1 MSRTVHSEIQLQVMW
16 SRLISVVEEQ
26 AQTLIRTAFSTA
38 TREAGDL
45 SAGVFDV
52 DGRMLAQAVTGTPGH
67 VNSMA
72 KSVSHFLARFPAST
86 MKPGDV
92 FITNDPWMGTGHLN
106 DVVVVTPVF
115 LEGRP
120 VAHFAA
126 TVHIVDIGGRNTAIE
141 SRQVYEEGL
150 NIPISRIVDG
160 GAMVEPLLELISV
173 NVRDPVAVRGDLY
186 SLIASNEAGGRQLL
200 ALMREYGLSNLDEIG
215 GFIFARSH
223 EASLAAI
230 AALPKGT
237 YRHSLI
243 ADGVDVPIRLEA
255 SLTVTDEA
263 ILVDFAGTDGPS
275 RYAINVPLCY
285 TEAYASFGVKCIV
298 APTVPNNAASLATI
312 RVTAPDA
319 VRSGCCLPAP
329 VVSRH
334 ILGQLLP
341 DLVIGCLAQIPDLA
355 VPAESAA
362 PLWPVV
368 LSGGIGRVDA
378 PNEELAGATPFIVAS
393 FHNGGTGA
401 RPEGDGLSATAFP
414 SGVRNMPVEITEA
427 ITPIVFRRK
436 EYRVDSG
443 GVGRRRGGLGQVIEI
458 ENGEGKPF
466 TINAVYERTLFG
478 PRGRNGAGIGEPGR
492 ISLDDGTQLQAKGN
506 QTVPAGRRLILAL
519 PGGGGHG
526 DPLARERERIREDL
540 LDGFVTIEAARRD
553 YGYSEED

>member
-1 MSRTVHSEIQLQVMW
+1 MSRAVHSEIQLQVMW

-72 KSVSHFLARFPAST
+72 KSVSHFLARFPATT

-115 LEGRP
+115 LDGRP

-160 GAMVEPLLELISV
+160 GTLVEPLLELISV

-200 ALMREYGLSNLDEIG
+200 ALMREYGLSDLDEIG

-237 YRHSLI
+237 WRHSLI
-243 ADGVDVPIRLEA
+243 ADGVDTPIRLEA
-255 SLTVTDEA
+255 ALTVTEEA
-263 ILVDFAGTDGPS
+263 ILVDFAGTEGPS
-275 RYAINVPLCY
+275 PYAINVPLCY

-312 RVTAPDA
+312 RVTAPEDSILN
-319 VRSGCCLPAP
+319 VQRPAP

-341 DLVIGCLAQIPDLA
+341 DLVIGCLAQIPGLA

-378 PNEELAGATPFIVAS
+378 PNEALRGATPFIVAS

-443 GVGRRRGGLGQVIEI
+443 GAGRRRGGLGQVIEI
-458 ENGEGKPF
+458 ENGEGMPF

-478 PRGRNGAGIGEPGR
+478 PRGRDGASIGEPGR
-492 ISLDDGTQLQAKGN
+492 LSLDDGTLLKPKGN
-506 QTVPAGRRLILAL
+506 QTVPAGRRLILEL

-526 DPLARERERIREDL
+526 DPLARERQRIREDL
-540 LDGFVTIEAARRD
+540 LDGFVTVEAACRD
-553 YGYSEED
+553 YGYQDEG

>member
-1 MSRTVHSEIQLQVMW
+1 MSRSVHSEIQLQVMW

-52 DGRMLAQAVTGTPGH
+52 EGRMLAQAVTGTPGH

-72 KSVSHFLARFPAST
+72 KSVSHFLARFPAAT

-115 LEGRP
+115 LDGRP

-160 GAMVEPLLELISV
+160 GAIVEPLFELISV

-200 ALMREYGLSNLDEIG
+200 GLMREYGLADLDEIG

-237 YRHSLI
+237 WRHSLV
-243 ADGVDVPIRLEA
+243 ADGVDRPIRLEA
-255 SLTVTDEA
+255 ALTVTEDA

-275 RYAINVPLCY
+275 PYAVNVPVCY

-312 RVTAPDA
+312 RVTAPADSILN
-319 VRSGCCLPAP
+319 VQRPAP

-341 DLVIGCLAQIPDLA
+341 DLVIGCLAQVPGLA
-355 VPAESAA
+355 VPAESAS
-362 PLWPVV
+362 PLWPIV
-368 LSGGIGRVDA
+368 LSGGPGRVDA
-378 PNEELAGATPFIVAS
+378 TADELRGATSFIVAS

-401 RPEGDGLSATAFP
+401 RPRADGLSATAFP
-414 SGVRNMPVEITEA
+414 SGVRNVPVEITET
-427 ITPIVFRRK
+427 ITPVVFRRK
-436 EYRVDSG
+436 EYLVDSG
-443 GVGRRRGGLGQVIEI
+443 GAGCQRGGLGQVIEI

-466 TINAVYERTLFG
+466 AINAAYDRTIYG
-478 PRGRNGAGIGEPGR
+478 PRGRDGGAEGR
-492 ISLDDGTQLQAKGN
+492 RGLLRLDDGTVLRSKGN
-506 QTVPAGRRLILAL
+506 QTIPAGRRLILEM

-526 DPLARERERIREDL
+526 DPAGRDPAKIREDL
-540 LDGFVTIEAARRD
+540 RDGFISAVAARAD
-553 YGYSEED
+553 YGYEEEG